1 MVLGLL
7 VQSLELRVQNLPTKG
22 DAPVACANIGRPGS
36 QSNFLVEVSYSR
48 SYLEQDLDQSLG
60 L

>member
-7 VQSLELRVQNLPTKG
+7 VQSLELGVQNLPTKG
-22 DAPVACANIGRPGS
+22 DAPVASGNIGRPGS

-48 SYLEQDLDQSLG
+48 SYLEQDLEQSLG

>member
-1 MVLGLL
+1 M
-7 VQSLELRVQNLPTKG
+7 QSLELRVQNLPTKG
-22 DAPVACANIGRPGS
+22 DAPVASGNIGRPGS